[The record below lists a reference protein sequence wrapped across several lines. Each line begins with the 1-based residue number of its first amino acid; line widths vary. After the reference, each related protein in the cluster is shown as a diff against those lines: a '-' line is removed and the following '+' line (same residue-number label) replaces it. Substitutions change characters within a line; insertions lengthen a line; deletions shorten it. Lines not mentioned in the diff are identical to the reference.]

1 MVNGALHDQS
11 FLYIYLSSPYL
22 PWPVYFLS
30 FSESL
35 HVLFSL
41 CSFLSSLHVNG
52 SFLAFNIL
60 LNCPLLEVV
69 FPVMRTKDSPP
80 KPAVTFYKSYQPNWF
95 VSSTH

>member
-1 MVNGALHDQS
+1 MEHRMIDLSV
-11 FLYIYLSSPYL
+11 YLSPPDL
-22 PWPVYFLS
+22 PRPLYFLS